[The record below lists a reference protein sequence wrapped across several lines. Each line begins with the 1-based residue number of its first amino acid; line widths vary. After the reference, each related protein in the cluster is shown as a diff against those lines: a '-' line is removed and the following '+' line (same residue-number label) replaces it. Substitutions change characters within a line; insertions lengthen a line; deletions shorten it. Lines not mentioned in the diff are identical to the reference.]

1 MAMAEPVE
9 GGSRRVLVL
18 APYGRDASMAV
29 QVLAGAKID
38 CRICAGLEALHHEL
52 ADEAAAAL
60 ITEEAFAQ
68 AGGELIFDWVD
79 AQPAW
84 SDFPFVVLTSSRSSS
99 APRRRLQLM
108 DKLKNVA
115 LLERPLDAVTLVSAV
130 QTALRARERQY
141 EVRGHIEERK
151 RAAQRLEELVAAR
164 THQLQDAYR
173 RLRAEVAERERT
185 EEALRQAQKMEAIGQ
200 MTGGVAHD
208 FNNLLTA
215 VLGNLELALRRTED
229 ERLRRYLTGATEAA
243 QRGARLT
250 EQLLAF
256 SRKQRLEP
264 ESVDLNGL
272 VSGMQGLL
280 HSTLGPTVRIDTT
293 MQVDLW
299 PAMVD
304 ATQLELAILN
314 LAINSRDA
322 MPGGGQITVGT
333 SNSSGSDAGRPSDLG
348 AGDFVVV
355 SVADTGTGMS
365 EEVLAHAFEPFFTT
379 KTVGGGTGLGLSQV
393 YGFARQ
399 SGGSVRI
406 DTGPGRGTTVC
417 VYVPRAANRPGER
430 TADAPAPPLARK
442 ETTILVVDDDRDVR
456 RLAVAGLESLGY
468 TIVEGESGQ
477 DALKALASSNG
488 IDLLLVDFAM
498 PEQNGVEVIR
508 LVKEKRPELPV
519 VLMTGYA
526 VAAGLQK
533 GDAAGPILK
542 KPFTL
547 AELAAQIDTA
557 LHRGRHLNS

>member
-1 MAMAEPVE
+1 M
-9 GGSRRVLVL
+9 
-18 APYGRDASMAV
+18 
-29 QVLAGAKID
+29 
-38 CRICAGLEALHHEL
+38 
-52 ADEAAAAL
+52 
-60 ITEEAFAQ
+60 
-68 AGGELIFDWVD
+68 
-79 AQPAW
+79 
-84 SDFPFVVLTSSRSSS
+84 
-99 APRRRLQLM
+99 
-108 DKLKNVA
+108 
-115 LLERPLDAVTLVSAV
+115 
-130 QTALRARERQY
+130 
-141 EVRGHIEERK
+141 
-151 RAAQRLEELVAAR
+151 
-164 THQLQDAYR
+164 
-173 RLRAEVAERERT
+173 AERERT

-264 ESVDLNGL
+264 EPVDLNGL
-272 VSGMQGLL
+272 VSGMQDLL
-280 HSTLGPTVRIDTT
+280 RSTLGSAVRIETT
-293 MQVDLW
+293 LQRDLW

-304 ATQLELAILN
+304 ATQLELVILN

-333 SNSSGSDAGRPSDLG
+333 ANSSAGDAGRPGDLG

-379 KTVGGGTGLGLSQV
+379 KAVGGGTGLGLSQV

-399 SGGSVRI
+399 SGGSVKV
-406 DTGPGRGTTVC
+406 DTAPGRGTTVS
-417 VYVPRAANRPGER
+417 VYVPRATRQPGER
-430 TADAPAPPLARK
+430 AAEAAIATPVRK
-442 ETTILVVDDDRDVR
+442 DTTILVVDDDRDVR

-468 TIVEGESGQ
+468 MILEGESGQ
-477 DALKALASSNG
+477 DALKALATSNG

-526 VAAGLQK
+526 DAAGLQN
-533 GDAAGPILK
+533 GDATGPILK

-547 AELAAQIDTA
+547 AELAARIDTA
-557 LHRGRHLNS
+557 LHRGAT